1 MTKRNSGKFE
11 RTPRDLYET
20 TDPHAL
26 APLLPHLDPGTEF
39 GEPCAGRGALIDLL
53 EAAGHKCVWAT
64 DIEPKR
70 ADIGE
75 LNAMTI
81 PRIGARNIR
90 AKRWITNPPWTRS
103 ILHPIIDRLSAMLPC
118 FFLFDSDWA
127 YTRQSETLIWRCS
140 RIIPVGRVKWIPGSE
155 GVGFDNCSWYEFL
168 PGHAVGPLFVPRG
181 AASSALMGPDER
193 RRAEIK
199 ARGVIAEPGP
209 LFAAA
214 KGKDH
219 GVPNVAADTA
229 MHVVQPN
236 DGKGSPSPAV
246 DAGSLPDSEVTG
258 GDGNGSGLH
267 SVQQNQGQHDAGTVA
282 SVPRPVS
289 SLLAKLRSG
298 LRPVVHPR
306 ATPGSIG
313 EG

>member
-1 MTKRNSGKFE
+1 VTKRASGKFE

-20 TDPHAL
+20 TDPHAV

-39 GEPCAGRGALIDLL
+39 AEPCAGRGALIDLL
-53 EAAGHKCVWAT
+53 EAAGHKCVWAS
-64 DIEPKR
+64 DIDPKR

-75 LNAMTI
+75 LNAMTL
-81 PRIGARNIR
+81 PRLGTRNVR
-90 AKRWITNPPWTRS
+90 ASRFITNPPWSRK

-118 FFLFDSDWA
+118 WFLFDSDWA

-140 RIIPVGRVKWIPGSE
+140 RIVPVGRIKWIPGSE

-168 PGHAVGPLFVPRG
+168 PGHAAGPLFVPRG

-199 ARGVIAEPGP
+199 ARGVVVEPGP
-209 LFAAA
+209 LFAAT
-214 KGKDH
+214 KGKGH
-219 GVPNVAADTA
+219 GATKTSEPRALPLVPSDDALAR
-229 MHVVQPN
+229 QP
-236 DGKGSPSPAV
+236 
-246 DAGSLPDSEVTG
+246 DAPDERPLADSEIAG
-258 GDGNGSGLH
+258 RDGNGAVVPAVQSGER
-267 SVQQNQGQHDAGTVA
+267 VDDGGTVGDI
-282 SVPRPVS
+282 PRPVS
-289 SLLAKLRSG
+289 GLLAKLRRG